1 MKGFTESVT
10 VDLPLSVDYI
20 INGTNLTITRCDVA
34 GTYGC
39 VPVGIL
45 PEQVRDKL
53 LADLSVAIRE
63 YEQERATAFNE
74 VDWTLQTR

>member
-45 PEQVRDKL
+45 PEHVRDKL

-63 YEQERATAFNE
+63 YEQERATAFDGLTWPASE
-74 VDWTLQTR
+74 R